1 MTKFA
6 DRHTGV
12 LIRFANV
19 QDIPAIAQVLTQ
31 SFYPQSWL
39 RPLWQWGINL
49 DLRLRLVEPSPRY
62 ACLVAEINQQ
72 AIASVEICTRSIA
85 IRPWHYLTYPYV
97 FNLAVLPQWRRQG
110 IAKQLL
116 AATEP
121 IARQWGFSHMFI
133 HVLAKNHSACQLY
146 FQANYELFHQDTSW
160 LGRLYYNSNRLLLR
174 KSLR

>member
-1 MTKFA
+1 MTKFT

-31 SFYPQSWL
+31 SFYPHSWL

-62 ACLVAEINQQ
+62 ACLVAVVNHQ

-85 IRPWHYLTYPYV
+85 IRPWHHLTYPYV
-97 FNLAVLPQWRRQG
+97 FNLAVHPQWRRQG

-121 IARQWGFSHMFI
+121 IARQWGFSQMFI
-133 HVLAKNHSACQLY
+133 HVLAKNHSALQLY
-146 FQANYELFHQDTSW
+146 FQFNYELFRQDSSW
-160 LGRLYYNSNRLLLR
+160 LGRLCFSSNRLLLY
-174 KSLR
+174 KNLR